1 MEISQNY
8 NYSFKFFIF
17 RGNNHHQA
25 RANPYQMPQNY
36 AKNAALDYNVGRF
49 IDDETEMEFILSR
62 MELPNT
68 PTHESEDEKQSMS
81 AVNSFFRSILF

>member
-1 MEISQNY
+1 
-8 NYSFKFFIF
+8 
-17 RGNNHHQA
+17 
-25 RANPYQMPQNY
+25 MPQNY
-36 AKNAALDYNVGRF
+36 TKNAALDYNVGRF

-81 AVNSFFRSILF
+81 AVNSFFRSILFRD

>member
-1 MEISQNY
+1 
-8 NYSFKFFIF
+8 
-17 RGNNHHQA
+17 
-25 RANPYQMPQNY
+25 MPQNY
-36 AKNAALDYNVGRF
+36 TKNAALDYNVGRF

-81 AVNSFFRSILF
+81 AVNSFLDQFCFEINITWARVNQN

>member
-1 MEISQNY
+1 
-8 NYSFKFFIF
+8 
-17 RGNNHHQA
+17 
-25 RANPYQMPQNY
+25 MPQNY

-81 AVNSFFRSILF
+81 AVNRSVLFWD